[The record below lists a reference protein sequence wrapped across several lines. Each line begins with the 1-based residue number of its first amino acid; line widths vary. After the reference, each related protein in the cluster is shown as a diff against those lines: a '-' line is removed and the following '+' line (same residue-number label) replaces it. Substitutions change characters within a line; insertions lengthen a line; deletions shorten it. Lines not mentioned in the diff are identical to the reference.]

1 MPVHW
6 PAIQSIR
13 GPRVSD
19 NIFREV
25 DEELRKDK
33 LQDLWKR
40 YGTLVIAG
48 CVALVLGT
56 AGSVLWRNHQA
67 DQRSAE
73 SARFAA
79 AIELVQR
86 GDNANAV
93 TAFSALADDAG
104 SGYALIA
111 RFQEAAARAET
122 GDSQGAVAVYDGIVA
137 DGGADQIYR
146 DLAALMAAM
155 QLANVASAA
164 DLEARLQALLT
175 DDNPWRFSAQELI
188 ATVAVREGRTAAAVE
203 SFKALTEAADA
214 PPGVRARAQQMLN
227 ALGEGG

>member
-1 MPVHW
+1 M
-6 PAIQSIR
+6 
-13 GPRVSD
+13 SD
-19 NIFREV
+19 NLFREV

-40 YGTLVIAG
+40 YGAVVIAG

-56 AGSVLWRNHQA
+56 AGSVFWRNYQA

-73 SARFAA
+73 SAQFAA
-79 AIELVQR
+79 AIALAER
-86 GDNANAV
+86 GDNAGAINAF
-93 TAFSALADDAG
+93 AALAGDA
-104 SGYALIA
+104 STGYALIA
-111 RFQEAAARAET
+111 RFHEAAARAET

-164 DLEARLQALLT
+164 DIEARLQALLA
-175 DDNPWRFSAQELI
+175 DDNAWRFSARELI
-188 ATVAVREGRTAAAVE
+188 ATVAVREGRTAAAVAD
-203 SFKALTEAADA
+203 FRTLTEAADA